1 MWAAHRAAILGLF
14 FFLENDAAVPQ
25 SIRDSAGAF
34 GLPLDEH
41 AACGHFPCQLY
52 VREALRLQGAYLFSQ
67 ADVVG
72 AAPPPPDSMGR
83 GAYSVDVMHAGC
95 FLAGDGV
102 LCEGGMQAP
111 SFLNASLAP
120 FAVPLR
126 ALLPQAAQAANVL
139 VPVALSSTHVGF
151 NAVRLEPTWM
161 TLGES
166 AGVAAAWAASRT
178 AGNAHALD
186 VRALQARLRE
196 LGQVL

>member
-1 MWAAHRAAILGLF
+1 
-14 FFLENDAAVPQ
+14 
-25 SIRDSAGAF
+25 
-34 GLPLDEH
+34 
-41 AACGHFPCQLY
+41 
-52 VREALRLQGAYLFSQ
+52 
-67 ADVVG
+67 
-72 AAPPPPDSMGR
+72 
-83 GAYSVDVMHAGC
+83 
-95 FLAGDGV
+95 
-102 LCEGGMQAP
+102 MQAP